1 MSGPFCPPPAVFPPG
16 HPGYFDGIRRKED
29 RRGYDHTLWLYN
41 PENGELSP
49 LPGTENYKTA
59 CWESEH
65 TLLFPSEQTD
75 ELKELREKGEEITPI
90 LRYDCTTGEKTEL
103 FRVPYVVTS
112 AQPAA
117 GGVLLCIDY
126 DNARPDLSALSG
138 DEREKALAAIREEK
152 ITRLSTNCPTGKTAA
167 AGRIKSAPGWRCI
180 RAGK

>member
-1 MSGPFCPPPAVFPPG
+1 MEPIRIDEFCQARFVHHLLFSPQGTRAILTVSTA
-16 HPGYFDGIRRKED
+16 KED
-29 RRGYDHTLWLYN
+29 RRGYDHTLWLVN

-65 TLLFPSEQTD
+65 TLLFPSEKTD
-75 ELKELREKGEEITPI
+75 ELKALREKGEEITPI

-103 FRVPYVVTS
+103 FRVPYVVTA

-126 DNARPDLSALSG
+126 DNARPDLTALSG
-138 DEREKALAAIREEK
+138 EEREKA
-152 ITRLSTNCPTGKTAA
+152 
-167 AGRIKSAPGWRCI
+167 
-180 RAGK
+180 